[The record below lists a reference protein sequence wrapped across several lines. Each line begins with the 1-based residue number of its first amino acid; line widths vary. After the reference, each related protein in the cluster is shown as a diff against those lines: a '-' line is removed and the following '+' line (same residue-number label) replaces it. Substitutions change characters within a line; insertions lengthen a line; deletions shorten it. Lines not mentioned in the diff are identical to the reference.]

1 MFRRKTGDL
10 DGLAVGGEAVR
21 NVLVHPLGLADT
33 RPGRKRRAR
42 TVDPVRLAL
51 GNRSPGQ
58 YFPAGVPACLR
69 TMGVVPAL
77 AARQVFTDWSR
88 AVRAGIFS
96 LHRAMAGTEPPDFG
110 SDVSALELRRRVAH
124 REWPWRRWN
133 VEGISPS
140 YAKCLPDAPLPPTR
154 RDRLCC
160 GAQARG
166 GGFHSRGLRAL
177 PGPLY
182 EALH

>member
-10 DGLAVGGEAVR
+10 DGLAVGGDAVR
-21 NVLVHPLGLADT
+21 NVLVHALGLGDKLGGVAPRARFLADT
-33 RPGRKRRAR
+33 RPGVKGLSS
-42 TVDPVRLAL
+42 TVDPVQLAL

-58 YFPAGVPACLR
+58 HCPAAVPACLR

-110 SDVSALELRRRVAH
+110 SHVSALELRR
-124 REWPWRRWN
+124 
-133 VEGISPS
+133 
-140 YAKCLPDAPLPPTR
+140 
-154 RDRLCC
+154 
-160 GAQARG
+160 
-166 GGFHSRGLRAL
+166 
-177 PGPLY
+177 
-182 EALH
+182 